1 MRISRLY
8 QSIALQHGETIELD
22 DDSAHYVR
30 TVLRLKKGSAII
42 VFNNQGGEFA
52 GAILEASRKRVVI
65 DINEWIARDVE
76 SNLQVNFGLAISK
89 GSRMDFAIQKSVE
102 LGVNDITPLVTER
115 SVVRLTDDSK
125 QQKIRHWQKIAQ
137 HAAEQSGRTLVP
149 AVNDVLKLADWI
161 GNQVGL
167 RIFLDPR
174 AQKKLTELQPE
185 QEQMTLLA
193 GPEGGFS
200 ESERDT
206 AKESGFIPV
215 QLGSRILRSET
226 AALAAL
232 AAAQT
237 LWGDYG

>member
-8 QSIALQHGETIELD
+8 QSIALQSGESFELD
-22 DDSAHYVR
+22 DESAHYVK

-42 VFNNQGGEFA
+42 VFNNQGGEFS
-52 GAILEASRKRVVI
+52 GTILESSRKRVAI
-65 DINEWIARDVE
+65 NINEWIARNVE
-76 SNLQVNFGLAISK
+76 SNLQVKFGLAISK

-102 LGVNDITPLVTER
+102 LGVNEITPLVTER

-125 QQKIRHWQKIAQ
+125 KQKIRHWQKIAQ

-149 AVNDVLKLADWI
+149 AIHDVIKLADWVE
-161 GNQVGL
+161 NQVGL
-167 RIFLDPR
+167 KIFLDPR
-174 AQKKLTELQPE
+174 SQKKLTELQPE
-185 QEQMTLLA
+185 QEIMTLLA

-200 ESERDT
+200 ESERVM
-206 AKESGFIPV
+206 AKQSGFILV

>member
-1 MRISRLY
+1 MRVSRLY
-8 QSIALQHGETIELD
+8 QSSTLQSGEAIELD

-30 TVLRLKKGSAII
+30 TVLRLKKGSTII
-42 VFNNQGGEFA
+42 VFNGQGGEYA
-52 GAILEASRKRVVI
+52 GIILESSRKRVVI
-65 DINEWIARDVE
+65 DINEWIVRNVE
-76 SNLQVNFGLAISK
+76 SNLHVKFGLAISK

-137 HAAEQSGRTLVP
+137 HAAEQSGRTMVP
-149 AVNDVLKLADWI
+149 AVNDVVKLDDWVEIQAGLK
-161 GNQVGL
+161 
-167 RIFLDPR
+167 IFLDPE
-174 AQKKLTELQPE
+174 APKKMTELQPE
-185 QEQMTLLA
+185 QEKITLLA

-200 ESERDT
+200 EPERVT
-206 AKESGFIPV
+206 AKDVGFIPV

>member
-8 QSIALQHGETIELD
+8 QSIAIQPGETIELD
-22 DDSAHYVR
+22 DESGHYVR

-42 VFNNQGGEFA
+42 VFNGQGGEYS
-52 GAILEASRKRVVI
+52 GTILEARRKRVAI
-65 DINEWIARDVE
+65 DINEWSDRNVE
-76 SNLQVNFGLAISK
+76 SNLQVKFGLAISK

-149 AVNDVLKLADWI
+149 SVNQVTKLADWVE
-161 GNQVGL
+161 NQVGL
-167 RIFLDPR
+167 KIFLDPS
-174 AQKKLTELQPE
+174 AQKKLTELQAE
-185 QEQMTLLA
+185 QERMTLLA

-200 ESERDT
+200 EHERIT
-206 AKESGFIPV
+206 AKQSGFIPV

-226 AALAAL
+226 AALAVL

>member
-1 MRISRLY
+1 MRISRVY
-8 QSIALQHGETIELD
+8 QSIALHSGETIELD
-22 DDSAHYVR
+22 DDGAHYVR
-30 TVLRLKKGSAII
+30 TVLRLKKASPII
-42 VFNNQGGEFA
+42 LFNGQGGEYT
-52 GAILEASRKRVVI
+52 GTILESSRKRVAI
-65 DINEWIARDVE
+65 DINDWIARDVE
-76 SNLQVNFGLAISK
+76 SNLHVKFGLAISK

-149 AVNDVLKLADWI
+149 AINEVFRLADWI
-161 GNQVGL
+161 KNQAGL
-167 RIFLDPR
+167 KIFLDPR

-185 QEQMTLLA
+185 QEKMILLT

-206 AKESGFIPV
+206 AKRSGFIPV

-226 AALAAL
+226 AALTAL